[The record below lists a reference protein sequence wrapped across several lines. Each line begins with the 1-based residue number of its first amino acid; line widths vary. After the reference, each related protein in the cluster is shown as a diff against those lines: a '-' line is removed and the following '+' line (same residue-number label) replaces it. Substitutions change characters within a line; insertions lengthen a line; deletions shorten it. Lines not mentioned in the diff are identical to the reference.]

1 MRARGALLALLSG
14 GPLACIDSPA
24 APTDTQGSATAS
36 RPADPRFDDG
46 FWQELI
52 FNEHDAPGEGDFVR
66 VLSNPSPNVYV
77 RLGDATGTRR
87 VVSDEQLDH
96 IRRVVPPLAE
106 QITGQPYHGRIET
119 GIEERGDREGWI
131 TVRFATAAENPDI
144 DTRCGLA
151 TPGSEPGS
159 IWIARENDRCFEN
172 GYFGRLFAH
181 ELGHAFGLWHVTDRG
196 AVMSEAG
203 NDTEWF
209 TDRERYHAQL
219 AYEVGRGAAYCG
231 WPFSAACAGGA

>member
-1 MRARGALLALLSG
+1 MRARGALLVLLSG
-14 GPLACIDSPA
+14 GVLACIDSPA
-24 APTDTQGSATAS
+24 GPTDAPDSATAS

-159 IWIARENDRCFEN
+159 IWIAR
-172 GYFGRLFAH
+172 
-181 ELGHAFGLWHVTDRG
+181 

-231 WPFSAACAGGA
+231 WPFSSACGGGT